1 VLEERKVTPLGG
13 ENAVPVDL
21 QLVCATHRDLRA
33 MVRDGSFREDLY
45 YRLRGMEI
53 NLPPLRDRSDRRA
66 IIERCLAEESA
77 GRHPPL
83 RLGQAAMGVLDRF
96 RWPGNIRQLRY
107 VLRTLIALCDGSEVT
122 LRDIPAEMLDAP
134 EPPPPAAPVRADDTP
149 AAAVAA
155 APSNLN
161 PLQSAERDA
170 LLSELRRHR
179 WNIAGLA
186 RELGVSRNTIYR
198 KMKRLDIDTDA
209 QVGDGF

>member
-1 VLEERKVTPLGG
+1 M
-13 ENAVPVDL
+13 A
-21 QLVCATHRDLRA
+21 
-33 MVRDGSFREDLY
+33 
-45 YRLRGMEI
+45 
-53 NLPPLRDRSDRRA
+53 
-66 IIERCLAEESA
+66 
-77 GRHPPL
+77 
-83 RLGQAAMGVLDRF
+83 VLDRF

-107 VLRTLIALCDGSEVT
+107 VLRTLIALCDGSESHAARHSGRNAGCPGT
-122 LRDIPAEMLDAP
+122 AAA
-134 EPPPPAAPVRADDTP
+134 PAAPVRADDTP